1 MPFKARASKASPSF
15 FFLTY
20 VKTKRQS
27 CCVTHQ
33 RGENIVKET
42 LSEQNDRRFNYFR
55 TNCITAVFGNPR
67 EIFLFNYSIQF
78 IRAMVTAFAD

>member
-1 MPFKARASKASPSF
+1 MF

-33 RGENIVKET
+33 RRENIVKET

-55 TNCITAVFGNPR
+55 TNYITAVFGNPR
-67 EIFLFNYSIQF
+67 EIFLFNYSIQLKTSETWEDMK
-78 IRAMVTAFAD
+78 RKNDTPMVML